1 MAGLERPASIEP
13 EWLEE
18 SLDEALAA
26 IRSDFDEHVEAGRKE
41 QAEFVYHQV
50 YELREYM
57 NRVHAG
63 TVWRT
68 PK

>member
-1 MAGLERPASIEP
+1 LCELPVVEKLA
-13 EWLEE
+13 
-18 SLDEALAA
+18 EA
-26 IRSDFDEHVEAGRKE
+26 
-41 QAEFVYHQV
+41 VYQGV